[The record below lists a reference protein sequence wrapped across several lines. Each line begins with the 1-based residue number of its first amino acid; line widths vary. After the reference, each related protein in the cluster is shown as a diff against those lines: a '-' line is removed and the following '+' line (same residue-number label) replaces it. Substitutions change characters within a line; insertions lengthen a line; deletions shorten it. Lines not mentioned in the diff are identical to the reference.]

1 MNGKDRR
8 TGLRLR
14 LTLAGL
20 AAVAAA
26 VQAGPAAAVTF
37 ARCTGALGQ
46 AGVQCGTVSV
56 PVDRTGATAGTISLH
71 VERVPARGFPSQPPL
86 VALAGGPGQGAS
98 AFTRTFAAL
107 FHPAL
112 ASRDLLVVDQR
123 GTGHSGAL
131 RCSSLE
137 GGIASEAELAQGLQ
151 ACVTSL
157 GSQVGHYRTADSTD
171 DLDAVRAA
179 VGAERLALFGV
190 SYGTK
195 VALAYA
201 SRYPSRVD
209 RLVLDSVVQPDG
221 PDVLW
226 RSTFAAVPR
235 VLREVCGRDCRFTGS
250 PGADVAA
257 LTSRLAAG
265 PLRAPFVAPNGRRFP
280 AAISGPDLF
289 GLLLAGDF
297 DPWLRA
303 ALPAAIS
310 SAAKGD
316 GAQLVRLLGDA
327 GGSAPDPAEVFST
340 PLYFATTCSDS
351 ALPWGPAETT
361 EQRLEALRAQVAAV
375 PADAFAPFDRDSAL
389 QVSIPWT
396 CRYWA
401 APTGRSP
408 SFAGLPDVPALLLNG
423 TLDLRTPLADAQ
435 AVAARLPRSRLIAV
449 GGTGHS
455 VLTSGPLCARNS
467 AVSFL
472 AGRAVPDARCAFPP
486 VLLPE
491 RPAPR
496 SLRAVGGRARA
507 RLAAAARL
515 TLDDVVRHL
524 PSAAGRVTRRSF
536 DLRGGGL
543 RGGRFVARPGRLV
556 LDRVVFVP
564 GVTVS
569 GTIRGAVDPDL
580 ALVDRP
586 RGTLVVRGGGRT
598 VRVRIAAPV
607 LG

>member
-1 MNGKDRR
+1 MNPEHRR
-8 TGLRLR
+8 PSLRLR

-20 AAVAAA
+20 VAVAAA
-26 VQAGPAAAVTF
+26 VYAGPAAALTF
-37 ARCTGALGQ
+37 ARCEGALGQ
-46 AGVQCGTVSV
+46 AGVQCGTVAV
-56 PVDRTGATAGTISLH
+56 PLDRTGATPGTLSLH
-71 VERVPARGFPSQPPL
+71 VERVPARGFASQPPL
-86 VALAGGPGQGAS
+86 LALAGGPGQGAS
-98 AFTRTFAAL
+98 NFTRTFAGL

-123 GTGHSGAL
+123 GTGRSGAL
-131 RCSSLE
+131 RC
-137 GGIASEAELAQGLQ
+137 ASFENATELAPAMQ
-151 ACVTSL
+151 ACVASL
-157 GSQVGHYRTADSTD
+157 GSQVAHYRTADSTD

-179 VGAERLALFGV
+179 VGAGRLALCGV

-221 PDVLW
+221 PDAFW
-226 RSTFAAVPR
+226 RSSFTAVPR
-235 VLREVCGRDCRFTGS
+235 VLREVCGRDCRFTGN

-257 LTSRLAAG
+257 LTRRLAAG
-265 PLRAPFVAPNGRRFP
+265 PLESTYVMPNGRRSP
-280 AAISGPDLF
+280 VSLSGPDVF

-303 ALPAAIS
+303 ALPAAIA

-316 GAQLVRLLGDA
+316 GAQLVRLFGDT
-327 GGSAPDPAEVFST
+327 GSGEAPAEVFST
-340 PLYFATTCSDS
+340 PLYYATTCSD
-351 ALPWGPAETT
+351 APLPWAAAETP
-361 EQRLEALRAQVAAV
+361 EQRVEALRAQVAAA
-375 PADAFAPFDRDSAL
+375 PAEQFAPFDRETAL
-389 QVSIPWT
+389 QVSIPWN

-408 SFAGLPDVPALLLNG
+408 SFAALPDVPALLLNG

-435 AVAARLPRSRLIAV
+435 AVAARLPRARLVAV

-455 VLTSGPLCARNS
+455 VLTSGPDCAQ
-467 AVSFL
+467 AAALAFL
-472 AGRAVPDARCAFPP
+472 AGRAVPSARCAFPP
-486 VLLPE
+486 LLLPE

-496 SLRAVGGRARA
+496 SLRAVGGAARA
-507 RLAAAARL
+507 RLATAARL
-515 TLDDVVRHL
+515 TLDDVIRRL
-524 PSAAGRVTRRSF
+524 PNAWGGGTRRSF

-543 RGGRFVARPGRLV
+543 RGGHYRARPKRLV
-556 LDRVVFVP
+556 LDHVVFVP

-569 GTIRGAVDPDL
+569 GTIRGSVDPDL
-580 ALVDRP
+580 AVVDHP
-586 RGTLVVRGGGRT
+586 RGTLVVRSGGRS
-598 VRVRIAAPV
+598 VRVRIAAAV

>member
-1 MNGKDRR
+1 MIAKHRR

-14 LTLAGL
+14 LALAGL
-20 AAVAAA
+20 VAVAAG
-26 VQAGPAAAVTF
+26 VLAGPAAAVTF
-37 ARCTGALGQ
+37 ARCEGALGR
-46 AGVQCGTVSV
+46 AGVQCGNISV
-56 PVDRTGATAGTISLH
+56 PLDRTGATPGALSLH

-86 VALAGGPGQGAS
+86 LALAGGPGQGAS
-98 AFTRTFAAL
+98 NFTRTFAAL
-107 FHPAL
+107 FRPAL
-112 ASRDLLVVDQR
+112 AARDLLVVDQR
-123 GTGHSGAL
+123 GTGRSGAL
-131 RCSSLE
+131 RCSSFESADDL
-137 GGIASEAELAQGLQ
+137 AEAMQ
-151 ACVTSL
+151 ACVASL

-171 DLDAVRAA
+171 DLEAVRAA
-179 VGAERLALFGV
+179 VGAERVAVFGV

-221 PDVLW
+221 PDVFW

-235 VLREVCGRDCRFTGS
+235 VLREVCGGDCRFTRN
-250 PGADVAA
+250 PAADVAA
-257 LTSRLAAG
+257 LTNHLAAA
-265 PLRAPFVAPNGRRFP
+265 PLRSTYVMPTGRRFP
-280 AAISGPDLF
+280 VELAGPDVF
-289 GLLLAGDF
+289 MLLLAGDF

-327 GGSAPDPAEVFST
+327 ASSPERAEVFST
-340 PLYFATTCSDS
+340 ALYYATTCSDS
-351 ALPWGPAETT
+351 TLPWGAAETR
-361 EQRLEALRAQVAAV
+361 EQRVETLRAQVAV
-375 PADAFAPFDRDSAL
+375 LPAEALAPFDRDSAM

-396 CRYWA
+396 CRHWA
-401 APTGRSP
+401 APTGAPP
-408 SFAGLPDVPALLLNG
+408 SFAALPDVPALVLNG

-435 AVAARLPRSRLIAV
+435 AVAARFPRGRLVAV

-455 VLTSGPLCARNS
+455 VLTSGPFCARN
-467 AVSFL
+467 AALTFL
-472 AGRAVPDARCAFPP
+472 AGRAVPAARCAIPP

-496 SLRAVGGRARA
+496 SLGAVGGRART
-507 RLAAAARL
+507 RLATAGRL
-515 TLDDVVRHL
+515 TLDDVIRRL
-524 PSAAGRVTRRSF
+524 PSAWGATTGRSF

-543 RGGRFVARPGRLV
+543 RGGRYVARPKRLV
-556 LDRVVFVP
+556 LDHVVFVP

-598 VRVRIAAPV
+598 IRVRVAAAV